1 MKHVTKIVGYLALI
15 VVLFILLLTS
25 PLLAILLFII
35 IIAIFLYG
43 RSKTKDVKNEGVNT
57 YCESCG
63 AKIEDGNFC
72 PKCGA
77 STGLETLKKD

>member
-43 RSKTKDVKNEGVNT
+43 RSKTKDVKN
-57 YCESCG
+57 
-63 AKIEDGNFC
+63 
-72 PKCGA
+72 
-77 STGLETLKKD
+77 

>member
-1 MKHVTKIVGYLALI
+1 MKQVTKLVGYLVLI

-43 RSKTKDVKNEGVNT
+43 RSKNKEIKTDGINT
-57 YCESCG
+57 YCKECG

-72 PKCGA
+72 QNCGT
-77 STGLETLKKD
+77 STGFETLKKG